1 MEKMIFSS
9 YEITNS
15 IKETI
20 ADGGHFPLEVTGTSM
35 QPFLIQGRDVVW
47 LCKCDVSEIK
57 KGAIL
62 LFERKDR
69 SLVLH
74 RVREVLPNGELLMNG
89 DAQTWCEKIS
99 CDQVIAVV
107 NEIERN
113 GKKIKC
119 GTPADDFK
127 ILLWRGTKPVRYY
140 ILRIWKM
147 FRR

>member
-9 YEITNS
+9 DEIANS
-15 IKETI
+15 IKETV
-20 ADGGHFPLEVTGTSM
+20 ADGGYFPLVITGTSM

-47 LCKCDVSEIK
+47 LCKCEAAELK

-62 LFERKDR
+62 LFERVDG

-74 RVREVLPNGELLMNG
+74 RVRDVLPDGKLIMNG

-99 CDQVIAVV
+99 YNQVVAVV

-113 GKKIKC
+113 GKKTKC
-119 GTPADDFK
+119 GTPVDNFK